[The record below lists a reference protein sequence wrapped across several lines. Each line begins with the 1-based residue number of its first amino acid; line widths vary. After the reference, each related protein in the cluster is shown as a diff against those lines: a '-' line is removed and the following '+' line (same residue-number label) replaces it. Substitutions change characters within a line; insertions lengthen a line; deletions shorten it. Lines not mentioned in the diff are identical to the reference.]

1 MLYVQA
7 QETWMSPHEWD
18 VLFSLLPQHFL
29 STMPAGDQPKFSLF
43 VSLLTQPHCRLIVL
57 IPAAVP
63 VILVLGL
70 CLGRFAVDCRGHT
83 GRGGDGDGGGRTSG
97 TLN

>member
-1 MLYVQA
+1 MNG
-7 QETWMSPHEWD
+7 MF
-18 VLFSLLPQHFL
+18 FSRYFPCTSSKVF
-29 STMPAGDQPKFSLF
+29 
-43 VSLLTQPHCRLIVL
+43 SLLTQPHCRLIVL